1 MKKLLTLLLI
11 ISSVITINAQRTK
24 SQAQI
29 TPTHV
34 KALFSDIIKNW
45 GSPSD
50 EVFSV
55 NRNPN
60 TNLIE
65 SSVRITYFVADNAQ
79 FATAGKKSL
88 NLNDIR
94 EAFRTDEPTSYQLLN
109 LSPGSNESFSLKA
122 VDGNGKNKSYLVR
135 GLNKEEMWLLC
146 TKNAEN
152 PELRDAYA
160 IKWTLSDDKRKIL
173 GGIYQI
179 TSLRPDIYEKNLES
193 SKKMF
198 KIEGRV
204 DADIKDSLYNIYIA
218 NSAAELENIGD
229 DDYVACVPV
238 INKRFEWQTEL
249 EHPVAGR
256 LRCIFP
262 DGSLCS
268 AWINLDFVPGETYRI
283 TVHNGYYDEDQD
295 YERRVGHRSGKSLLN
310 RRQSLGIDDVKVED
324 PGVIDT
330 VVIDT
335 VLLPTNVHHASEDF
349 KPTPEMKAQVM
360 KIMMTLNPLIEA
372 TQSTYK
378 SLEPFK
384 EMGSLAGSEMYF
396 KQITKLNKEVDGKF
410 QELIKYLNGVGVPAK
425 EKAELYGHILE
436 FYANQNKEYTK
447 LYKEVGVLPKFTQQ
461 AQNYVNR
468 LMEKYMKDIK
478 F

>member
-1 MKKLLTLLLI
+1 
-11 ISSVITINAQRTK
+11 
-24 SQAQI
+24 
-29 TPTHV
+29 
-34 KALFSDIIKNW
+34 
-45 GSPSD
+45 
-50 EVFSV
+50 
-55 NRNPN
+55 
-60 TNLIE
+60 
-65 SSVRITYFVADNAQ
+65 
-79 FATAGKKSL
+79 
-88 NLNDIR
+88 
-94 EAFRTDEPTSYQLLN
+94 
-109 LSPGSNESFSLKA
+109 
-122 VDGNGKNKSYLVR
+122 
-135 GLNKEEMWLLC
+135 MWLLC

-295 YERRVGHRSGKSLLN
+295 YERRVGRRSGKSLLN
-310 RRQSLGIDDVKVED
+310 RRQSLGIDDVKD
-324 PGVIDT
+324 LDT

-349 KPTPEMKAQVM
+349 EPTPEMKAQVM
-360 KIMMTLNPLIEA
+360 KIMMTLNPLIEV
-372 TQSTYK
+372 TQSTYE
-378 SLEPFK
+378 SLEPFTK
-384 EMGSLAGSEMYF
+384 MGSLAGSEMYF

-425 EKAELYGHILE
+425 EKAELYGQILE